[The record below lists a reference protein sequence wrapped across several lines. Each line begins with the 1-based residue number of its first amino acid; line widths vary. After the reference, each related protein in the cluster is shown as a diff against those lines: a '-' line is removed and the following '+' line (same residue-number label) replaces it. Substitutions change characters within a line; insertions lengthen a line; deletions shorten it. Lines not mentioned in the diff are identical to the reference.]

1 MYYDHNNMPVRN
13 GPPWSVLKARAPKP
27 KWKSCEEQYWEEFK
41 LKLAIKRAED
51 RKDYPGDT

>member
-1 MYYDHNNMPVRN
+1 MPVRN